1 MKITFKYLDQHL
13 PFDISEMEF
22 KLAQESVSYVS
33 DTHTYSMSGMNVSY
47 TTPTLSMD
55 VALNADAE
63 EKWVEEEGIDI
74 ISDLFKLELAKFITS
89 ITVNDDVEITMDDLD
104 TNDKIKVCDALPVK
118 ITRHVMT
125 YIQGVKNL
133 EQELLR
139 LDESTFI
146 PTDIT
151 LFST

>member
-1 MKITFKYLDQHL
+1 
-13 PFDISEMEF
+13 
-22 KLAQESVSYVS
+22 
-33 DTHTYSMSGMNVSY
+33 MSGMNVSY
-47 TTPTLSMD
+47 TTPTLSVD

-74 ISDLFKLELAKFITS
+74 ISDLFKLELAKFITN
-89 ITVNDDVEITMDDLD
+89 ITVNEDVEIMMSDLE

-118 ITRHVMT
+118 ITRHVMA